1 MSRSPFISFVGGSI
15 MRKFIALLSL
25 LLMAA
30 AAHGRS
36 MPCYDAMGN
45 VTGGDCDDG
54 VPEEAPSAPTPQ
66 HDDRDPA
73 GQVPLSAPAPDQ
85 AARDEALVQQCEQ
98 RLNELTRDFDNKC
111 SYDSAILQNKCEW
124 AKSTE
129 AREIKDFELVFIGS
143 VKAELQSA
151 NGQVGQKSTCM
162 AAKCYAKNS
171 RDAAQRFKTNCKP
184 LADNCVNSCN
194 DLLRQIDEF
203 NSGECGRLNMAAN
216 LAQAASDTGNTC
228 NTFFRNQ
235 NLKADVSRKLND
247 DIKRKSEKCVASVS
261 SDLGDLQCPKAGEKA
276 AEGDAEDLER
286 RAKAAGVGDGTGD
299 GTKGGTTTAGVEDTD
314 DSDKDKDQDKKKDDK
329 KKQANNNSNPL
340 GALAG
345 IAGALMNG
353 AAAKNAAATA
363 TTPIAPMEL
372 ASDDCRRPE
381 RANSDI
387 CFCSNPA
394 NVRSQRC
401 MGGNSASYNSTFG
414 NPLQGVGGAKLA
426 NPTTGPTLNLPSSI
440 PDPGYI
446 GAGNKDG
453 GGGGGG
459 QGMLGGGGY
468 GGLNPGNPNQKPD
481 PPPAKAK
488 SALSADIL
496 VGVRGGTNPFG
507 PRGPSAPRVSGAYGM
522 PRDPDELKGYNLK
535 ADNNPNLQRFLPN
548 RGTAAEG
555 PGQIAGSAAYGVG
568 GIHTADKNIFNEMTN
583 RYRALEDSLL
593 P

>member
-1 MSRSPFISFVGGSI
+1 MI
-15 MRKFIALLSL
+15 RKSIALLL
-25 LLMAA
+25 LLTAA
-30 AAHGRS
+30 AFPAFADDDDTDPTQAPIPSPAPTQADAQHAQDCEDLAQQLRTKHQCLAASRSAKDSCMWTTSQQGKEFKRTSKFFTQLIQRSARTATTGSAASSSAAATAGGANDSCFFYGCYSSKSQSLVRDFKNRCEPLINACKADCENAPQLAQSFFENRCDDIAPIDDLTANLSNYIEELTAAHS
-36 MPCYDAMGN
+36 ACNSTYTNQLIVAQQDARNFRTAQTDANRCAQNTGAG
-45 VTGGDCDDG
+45 GGDTNRTCPAVEG
-54 VPEEAPSAPTPQ
+54 VADAEAPEEPIAPRGGDT
-66 HDDRDPA
+66 A
-73 GQVPLSAPAPDQ
+73 G
-85 AARDEALVQQCEQ
+85 
-98 RLNELTRDFDNKC
+98 
-111 SYDSAILQNKCEW
+111 
-124 AKSTE
+124 
-129 AREIKDFELVFIGS
+129 
-143 VKAELQSA
+143 
-151 NGQVGQKSTCM
+151 
-162 AAKCYAKNS
+162 
-171 RDAAQRFKTNCKP
+171 
-184 LADNCVNSCN
+184 
-194 DLLRQIDEF
+194 
-203 NSGECGRLNMAAN
+203 
-216 LAQAASDTGNTC
+216 
-228 NTFFRNQ
+228 
-235 NLKADVSRKLND
+235 
-247 DIKRKSEKCVASVS
+247 
-261 SDLGDLQCPKAGEKA
+261 
-276 AEGDAEDLER
+276 
-286 RAKAAGVGDGTGD
+286 AAGAGTN
-299 GTKGGTTTAGVEDTD
+299 GGNTTAGNEDTD

-353 AAAKNAAATA
+353 AAAQNAAATA
-363 TTPIAPMEL
+363 TTPVAPMEL

-453 GGGGGG
+453 GGGGG

-507 PRGPSAPRVSGAYGM
+507 PRGFSAPRPSRTYGS

>member
-1 MSRSPFISFVGGSI
+1 MI
-15 MRKFIALLSL
+15 RKSIALLL
-25 LLMAA
+25 LLTAA
-30 AAHGRS
+30 AFPAFADDDDTDPTQAPIPSPAPTQADAQRAQDCEDLAQQLRTKHQCLAASRAAKDSCMWTTSQQGKEFKRTSKFFTQLIQRS
-36 MPCYDAMGN
+36 ARTATTGSAANSSAAAPAGGANDSCFFYGCYSSKSQSLVRDFKNRCEPLINACRTDCEDAPQLAQSFHENQCGDITAIDDLTADLPTYIGDLTDALSACSSTYTNQLRVAEQDARNFRTAQTDANRCAQNTGAGSGN
-45 VTGGDCDDG
+45 TNRTCPAVEG
-54 VPEEAPSAPTPQ
+54 VADAEAPEEPIAPRG
-66 HDDRDPA
+66 DDTA
-73 GQVPLSAPAPDQ
+73 G
-85 AARDEALVQQCEQ
+85 
-98 RLNELTRDFDNKC
+98 
-111 SYDSAILQNKCEW
+111 
-124 AKSTE
+124 
-129 AREIKDFELVFIGS
+129 
-143 VKAELQSA
+143 
-151 NGQVGQKSTCM
+151 
-162 AAKCYAKNS
+162 
-171 RDAAQRFKTNCKP
+171 
-184 LADNCVNSCN
+184 
-194 DLLRQIDEF
+194 
-203 NSGECGRLNMAAN
+203 
-216 LAQAASDTGNTC
+216 
-228 NTFFRNQ
+228 
-235 NLKADVSRKLND
+235 
-247 DIKRKSEKCVASVS
+247 
-261 SDLGDLQCPKAGEKA
+261 
-276 AEGDAEDLER
+276 
-286 RAKAAGVGDGTGD
+286 AAGAGTTG
-299 GTKGGTTTAGVEDTD
+299 GGTTAGAEDTD
-314 DSDKDKDQDKKKDDK
+314 DSDSDKDKKKDDK

-353 AAAKNAAATA
+353 AAAQNAAATA
-363 TTPIAPMEL
+363 TPVAPMEL

-426 NPTTGPTLNLPSSI
+426 NPTTGPTLNLPSSL

-446 GAGNKDG
+446 GAGNKDN

-507 PRGPSAPRVSGAYGM
+507 PRGPSAPRISRAYGT
-522 PRDPDELKGYNLK
+522 PRDPDELRGYNLK